1 MSCRCDACLIPI
13 SKLIKNELLSGIE
26 RSTSVA
32 ESLEKEVKV
41 NAESALQSQVS
52 SCSSQPRYRSVSIG
66 RPPVEVTQDS
76 EGILR
81 MRSLE
86 ALLPFPGRILE
97 RLEHWAKTRPDLT
110 FVAARIAGGEWRR
123 ISYAEMF
130 RNVRAIAQSLLPYG
144 LSTERPLL
152 IVSGNDL
159 EHIQLAFGAMYA
171 GVPYCP
177 VSPAYSLLSQDLA
190 KLRHIVDL
198 LQPGLVFAADAASFQ
213 RAIDSVLPG
222 DVPAI
227 FTKGELPGRR
237 CVSFDSLLEQPGGL
251 EADNAF
257 AATGPDTIAKF
268 LFTSGSTKLP
278 KAVPTT
284 QRMLCANQQMLL
296 QTFPVFGEEPPVL
309 VDWLPWNH
317 TFGGSHNVGIVL
329 YNGGTYYLD
338 DGKPTAQG
346 FAETLRNLSEISP
359 TAYLTVPKGWEELVG
374 ALERDSGLR
383 ERFFARMK
391 LFFFAAAGLS
401 QGIWDRL
408 DRVAEQHCGE
418 RIRMMASLGMTET
431 APSCTFTTGPL
442 SLAGYIGLPAPGCEV
457 KLVPVDGKLEGR
469 FHGPHVMAGY
479 WRAPEQNAQAFD
491 EEGYYCSGDAIK
503 LADPADPQKGLMFD
517 GRIAEDF
524 KLSSGVFVSVGPL
537 RARAVLE
544 GGSYVQDVVVAA
556 PDRECLGLLVFPR
569 LLDCRA
575 LSGLGKEAS
584 DAEVL
589 ASEPVRAWFA
599 DWLKRLNR
607 EATGNASRIMWLGL
621 LDTPPSID
629 KGEVTDKGSIN
640 QRAVLQWRAE
650 KVDALYRGD
659 YPFMLCDESAP

>member
-1 MSCRCDACLIPI
+1 M
-13 SKLIKNELLSGIE
+13 
-26 RSTSVA
+26 
-32 ESLEKEVKV
+32 
-41 NAESALQSQVS
+41 NAESTLQPQAS
-52 SCSSQPRYRSVSIG
+52 SCSAQPRYRSVSIG
-66 RPPVEVTQDS
+66 HPPVEVMQDAG
-76 EGILR
+76 GILR

-97 RLEHWAKTRPDLT
+97 RLEHWAKTRPEQT
-110 FVAARIAGGEWRR
+110 FVAARAANGEWRR

-130 RNVRAIAQSLLPYG
+130 HNVRAIAQSLLPYG
-144 LSTERPLL
+144 LSAERPLL

-159 EHIQLAFGAMYA
+159 EHLQLAFGAMYA
-171 GVPYCP
+171 GIPYCP

-198 LQPGLVFAADAASFQ
+198 LQPGLVFAADAAPFQ
-213 RAIDSVLPG
+213 RAIETVLPD
-222 DVPAI
+222 DVRAI
-227 FTKGELPGRR
+227 FTRGELSGRR
-237 CVSFDSLLEQPGGL
+237 SVSFDSLLEQPGGV

-317 TFGGSHNVGIVL
+317 TFGGSHNIGIVL

-374 ALERDSGLR
+374 ALERDSALR

-401 QGIWDRL
+401 QAIWDRL

-418 RIRMMASLGMTET
+418 RIRMMAGLGMTET

-442 SLAGYIGLPAPGCEV
+442 SMAGYIGLPAPGCEV

-469 FHGPHVMAGY
+469 FHGPHVMSGY

-537 RARAVLE
+537 RTRAVLE
-544 GGSYVQDVVVAA
+544 GGSYVLDVVVAA

-607 EATGNASRIMWLGL
+607 EATGNASRIMWVGL
-621 LDTPPSID
+621 LETPPSID

-640 QRAVLQWRAE
+640 QRAVLQWRAA
-650 KVDALYRGD
+650 KVDALYRGED
-659 YPFMLCDESAP
+659 QSMLRDEAGL